1 MRWMRAPTSYVAAL
15 LLLALPVLA
24 QGASGEGEELAKSDD
39 SAAEAQGATPLPPP
53 AEPIDPATPVSEILW
68 QLGDERPRHWIE
80 PTDQRIR
87 QGREIVQQGRTTTD
101 DGKRSR
107 RASPGYLCTDCHQLI
122 REDPDLR
129 VADPDARLDYA
140 VANDMTFLPGTT
152 LWGVVNR
159 TSWFNEDYARKYG
172 SLVEP
177 THHSLREATRL
188 CAAEC
193 SQGRPL
199 EDWELDAILAYLWTI
214 QITLGDLDLSTQE
227 LDLLARAVGD
237 ESLHEQ
243 GRASLRSGYLQYA
256 PAHLRDA
263 PADRAAGYGLTGDP
277 ARGAELFRRSCLT
290 CHDRNETPVRGSAP
304 FHDSKASI
312 GRLWANRAG
321 QGKAS
326 FYQTVTYGTR
336 PFAVPIVYMPFFT
349 KERLSDQQMDDLRAW
364 FAQVLGKTGDDR

>member
-1 MRWMRAPTSYVAAL
+1 MRASTSWLTVL

-24 QGASGEGEELAKSDD
+24 QGASADGEGLATDDDDGDDIVYPTDDEDKED
-39 SAAEAQGATPLPPP
+39 SASPT

-68 QLGDERPRHWIE
+68 QLGDQKPRHWIE
-80 PTDQRIR
+80 PTEQRIR

-101 DGKRSR
+101 EGKPSR
-107 RASPGYLCTDCHQLI
+107 RASPGYLCTDCHQLT

-199 EDWELDAILAYLWTI
+199 DDWELDAILSYLWTL
-214 QITLGDLDLSTQE
+214 QITLGDLDLSTEE

-243 GRASLRSGYLQYA
+243 GRASLPPRSPRRPGRG
-256 PAHLRDA
+256 LR
-263 PADRAAGYGLTGDP
+263 PH
-277 ARGAELFRRSCLT
+277 RRPC
-290 CHDRNETPVRGSAP
+290 P
-304 FHDSKASI
+304 
-312 GRLWANRAG
+312 GRR
-321 QGKAS
+321 
-326 FYQTVTYGTR
+326 
-336 PFAVPIVYMPFFT
+336 AVPPLVPHLP
-349 KERLSDQQMDDLRAW
+349 RPQRDPGAGHCP
-364 FAQVLGKTGDDR
+364 VP